1 MTIVKQSI
9 VILLTVYGFN
19 NISMFYISQNVIASA
34 MQHKDVNKGVAV
46 CFYNLKA

>member
-9 VILLTVYGFN
+9 VILLTVYGF